1 MVSCGLGERSWIRG
15 EKKTVDRTLF
25 QGTAW
30 YYARYRPPYPRV
42 LTDLLCQRFGLDG
55 GGRLLDLGCGTGE
68 LALPLSGLFQQVV
81 AVDPDQ
87 EMLAEGRRK
96 AAEAG
101 VANVTWQQAR
111 AEELPVSTGPF
122 RLVTIGS
129 AFHWMDGEVVLE
141 LARGLLVDGGGLALV
156 SARSWWN
163 PREEWH
169 GVVIGLVKKY
179 LGEERR
185 AGQGTFK
192 DPGVSFQTVLAQHG
206 FAPVEEHHLQEPYRW
221 TVDTILGYLYSTSF
235 CSRRLLGARLGE
247 FEGEMRR
254 ALLAL
259 NPQGT
264 FPESIPVQVLIAFK
278 GRK

>member
-1 MVSCGLGERSWIRG
+1 M
-15 EKKTVDRTLF
+15 DRTLF
-25 QGTAW
+25 QGAAW
-30 YYARYRPPYPRV
+30 YYARYRPPYPQA
-42 LTDLLCQRFGLDG
+42 LIDLLRRRFGLDG

-68 LALPLSGLFQQVV
+68 LALPLSTLFHEVV
-81 AVDPDQ
+81 AADPDP

-101 VANVTWQQAR
+101 VANVTWLQAR

-129 AFHWMDGEVVLE
+129 AFHWMDAEVVLK
-141 LARGLLVDGGGLALV
+141 LVRSLLVDGGGLALV
-156 SARSWWN
+156 SARSWWS

-185 AGQGTFK
+185 AGQGTFRN
-192 DPGVSFQTVLAQHG
+192 PGVSFQTLLVRHG
-206 FAPVEEHHLQEPYRW
+206 FAPVEEHQLQEPYHW

-235 CSRRLLGARLGE
+235 CSRRLLGDRLGE
-247 FEGEMRR
+247 FEDEMRR

-264 FPESIPVQVLIAFK
+264 FTEGIPVQTLLAFK